1 MGFPMTLHGLAQI
14 SSLEHKAFALF
25 TNMLSF
31 LTIPIVG
38 YTLWISH
45 FISHLLDMTIP
56 FESPTIK
63 HVKSKNL
70 KISS

>member
-1 MGFPMTLHGLAQI
+1 MNLL
-14 SSLEHKAFALF
+14 SL
-25 TNMLSF
+25 

-38 YTLWISH
+38 YTSKISH

-63 HVKSKNL
+63 HVKNKKL